1 MRKHIVAGNW
11 KMNTS
16 FEEAL
21 GLFTEVKNI
30 VKDELQPGVEVIVCP
45 PFTSLYSIKQLND
58 SEIKLGSQNICWE
71 EKGAFTGEVSAAM
84 VRSVGCTHVILGHS
98 ERRQYFAESSSV
110 LSKKVNLALEHG
122 MIPVFCIG
130 ETLAERE
137 KGEHIS
143 IIKTQLSEALFHL
156 DAGQFSKVVLAYE
169 PVWAIGTG
177 LTASP
182 EQAQEIHAEIR
193 SAVASQFDASLADK
207 ISILYGGSCNAKN
220 ANDLFSQPDIDGGLI
235 GGAALKARDFI
246 DIARALQ
253 ACKSKAI

>member
-1 MRKHIVAGNW
+1 MRKYIVAGNW

-16 FEEAL
+16 FDEAL

-30 VKDELQPGVEVIVCP
+30 VRDELQPGVEVIVCP
-45 PFTSLYSIKQLND
+45 PFTSLYSIKQLNNSD
-58 SEIKLGSQNICWE
+58 IKLGAQNICWE
-71 EKGAFTGEVSAAM
+71 EKGAFTGEISATM

-98 ERRQYFAESSSV
+98 ERRQYFAESSTV
-110 LSKKVNLALEHG
+110 LSKKVDLALEHG
-122 MIPVFCIG
+122 MTPVFCIG
-130 ETLAERE
+130 ETLVERE
-137 KGEHIS
+137 KGEHVAV
-143 IIKTQLSEALFHL
+143 IKAQLAEALFHL
-156 DAGQFSKVVLAYE
+156 NAEQFSKVVLAYE

-193 SAVASQFDASLADK
+193 GAVAAQFDAHVAGN

-235 GGAALKARDFI
+235 GGAALKARDFV
-246 DIARALQ
+246 DIAAALQ